1 MRQWAIA
8 IGINQYQCFQPLS
21 FAQRDAQALR
31 NVLVNEV
38 GVPPEQ
44 CLLMTDTS
52 PPVWGKPT
60 YPSRENIQG
69 WIERLGQQY
78 LEPGDVLWYFFSG
91 YGVCYQG
98 QDYLVP
104 IEGNPHTLPDSS
116 IPFTSL
122 FQGLQAMPTESKLV
136 LLDMSRS
143 QSVLS
148 HETVGTQTEQI
159 ANHTGIPTILSCQ
172 PGQFSRET
180 AALGH
185 GFFTAALLEGLRSFR
200 AATLEDL
207 DRYLHDR
214 LPELSEHYWR
224 PIQQPRIVS
233 PPDKIHQVILPGV
246 TPQPSDYNPL
256 DSEHPTSFQQRDSF
270 ATSGSIANR
279 FDTTG
284 FQTNVAADGVEG
296 EAFRGTRTGPT
307 STSLPATAEAPL
319 PQPPSGQAMRP
330 NEFVQVS
337 SNGFTAGQF
346 MGSNTSPQHQD
357 DRVPQVPPPP
367 SVPASPLSPE
377 QVAPEISDQQFWRPL
392 LLWGGLAVGL
402 LFIGVLLRHWKAM
415 NPQPTAQTDPPSVAT
430 LSPQPDPNNA
440 TARVAATNKPG
451 TDRPGSNSQ
460 AAPVP
465 GPSTSTSRQ
474 PAPPQP
480 STPATPLVAARAKAL
495 LPNAQAKP
503 FREAIEEASK
513 IQPGQPQYEEAQQEI
528 AVWSRNILDIAK
540 QHASRK
546 NFVSAIR
553 AASWVP
559 QSQPIAAEARQS
571 ISQWC
576 PAVIGVPATTQD
588 LLQARTVCLQ
598 QK

>member
-8 IGINQYQCFQPLS
+8 VGINQYQCFQPLN

-31 NVLVNEV
+31 NVLVNEA

-69 WIERLGQQY
+69 WIELLGQQY
-78 LEPGDVLWYFFSG
+78 LQPGDVLWYFFSG

-104 IEGNPHTLPDSS
+104 IDGNPHTLPDSS
-116 IPFTSL
+116 IPFENL
-122 FQGLQAMPTESKLV
+122 FHHLQAMPTESKLV

-148 HETVGTQTEQI
+148 HETVGRQTEQI
-159 ANHTGIPTILSCQ
+159 ANYTGIPTILSCQ

-185 GFFTAALLEGLRSFR
+185 GFFTAALLEGLRSLQ
-200 AATLEDL
+200 ASTLEGL
-207 DRYLHDR
+207 DQYLRDR

-246 TPQPSDYNPL
+246 APQPSTWNMTDSNPL
-256 DSEHPTSFQQRDSF
+256 HPPQT
-270 ATSGSIANR
+270 SIA
-279 FDTTG
+279 
-284 FQTNVAADGVEG
+284 
-296 EAFRGTRTGPT
+296 P
-307 STSLPATAEAPL
+307 PATAEAPL
-319 PQPPSGQAMRP
+319 SQPPAVQAMRP
-330 NEFVQVS
+330 EFVQVS
-337 SNGFTAGQF
+337 SNGSTAGQS
-346 MGSNTSPQHQD
+346 MGSNTPPQRHD
-357 DRVPQVPPPP
+357 DGVPQIPPPP
-367 SVPASPLSPE
+367 APPANAE
-377 QVAPEISDQQFWRPL
+377 QAAAEIPDEMFWRPL

-402 LFIGVLLRHWKAM
+402 LLVGVLLRHWKAI
-415 NPQPTAQTDPPSVAT
+415 NPQPVAQTAPPPAAKLAPTPAPAPSTSIAPSTTQSDAT
-430 LSPQPDPNNA
+430 KA
-440 TARVAATNKPG
+440 TAAVVAATKPG
-451 TDRPGSNSQ
+451 SDRPNSGSQSPSAPESGNSM
-460 AAPVP
+460 
-465 GPSTSTSRQ
+465 SRQ
-474 PAPPQP
+474 PAPAQSSSPQP
-480 STPATPLVAARAKAL
+480 SLAAARAKAL
-495 LPNAQAKP
+495 PQTAQATP
-503 FREAIEEASK
+503 FRQAIEEASQ
-513 IQPGQPQYEEAQQEI
+513 IQSGQPQYQEAQQEI

-559 QSQPIAAEARQS
+559 PSQAVSGEARQA
-571 ISQWC
+571 IAQWC
-576 PAVIGVPATTQD
+576 PAIIGVPATTQD
-588 LLQARTVCLQ
+588 LLQAKTVCLK